1 MALQVRLKTLKSYAI
16 NEIQIGVGGQ
26 KKSTWRHKRSM
37 PGLIWAKTN
46 IVSIFNTDLRF
57 EYDLGLPKLDCK
69 HKRSLRPVISLDLW
83 QNKGINVVKR
93 KLATH
98 DNLKLTITQEG
109 NKFTVKESSTFRT
122 IEIVFEL
129 GVTFNYSL
137 ADGTELTGTWNL
149 EGNKLVGKFKRV
161 DNGNELNAIREI
173 IGGELV
179 QTYTYEGVEAK
190 RIFKKE

>member
-1 MALQVRLKTLKSYAI
+1 MAFDGTWKIDRNANYDKFMEKM
-16 NEIQIGVGGQ
+16 GVN
-26 KKSTWRHKRSM
+26 M
-37 PGLIWAKTN
+37 
-46 IVSIFNTDLRF
+46 
-57 EYDLGLPKLDCK
+57 
-69 HKRSLRPVISLDLW
+69 
-83 QNKGINVVKR
+83 VKR
-93 KLATH
+93 KLAAH

-137 ADGTELTGTWNL
+137 ADGTELSGTWNL
-149 EGNKLVGKFKRV
+149 EGNKLVGKFKRI

-173 IGGELV
+173 IDGELV
-179 QTYTYEGVEAK
+179 QTYTYEGVEAQ